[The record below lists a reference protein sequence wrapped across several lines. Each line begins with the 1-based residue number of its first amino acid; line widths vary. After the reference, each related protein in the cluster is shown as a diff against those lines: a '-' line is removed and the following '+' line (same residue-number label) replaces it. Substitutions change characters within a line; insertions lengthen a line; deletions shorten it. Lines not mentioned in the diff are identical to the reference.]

1 MALPLNIE
9 ELKKEYAELQKEFTQ
24 NKWPS
29 EKASRFGFLSKIIE
43 LADKYEKNAKEILDL
58 KTMMSSEPSL
68 KNEAAT
74 EIEKLETKNKSLS
87 QDIKKLIAGG
97 GNEAKQEPE
106 NIIMEI
112 RAGVGGDEAALFAAD
127 LANMYLKYAE
137 GRGWQKRIIDESKN
151 ALGGYKEAV
160 IEIENREA
168 YEKLRH
174 ETGVH
179 RIQRVPATEKSGRI
193 HTSTASVAIFP
204 EYPEEKIDIKPQD
217 LEITFSRS
225 GGAGGQNVNKVET
238 AVRILHKSS
247 GIVVRSQSG
256 RSQQKNRE
264 EALRILKIK
273 LATQKREAEE
283 TALTK
288 ARKEQIGS
296 QDRSEKIRTYN
307 FLQDRVTDHRLKK
320 SWHNIQEILGGNLEP
335 IINAFQ
341 KIRSEI

>member
-29 EKASRFGFLSKIIE
+29 EKAGRFGFLAKIIK
-43 LADKYEKNAKEILDL
+43 LADEYGKNEKEINDL
-58 KTMMSSEPSL
+58 KEMLSGEPSL
-68 KNEAAT
+68 KNEVAA
-74 EIEKLETKNKSLS
+74 EIEKLEAKNKNLF
-87 QDIKKLIAGG
+87 QEAQKLISGAEGESETG
-97 GNEAKQEPE
+97 PKI
-106 NIIMEI
+106 IIMEI

-137 GRGWQKRIIDESKN
+137 RRGWQRRIIDESKN
-151 ALGGYKEAV
+151 ALGGYKEV
-160 IEIENREA
+160 IIEIGSREA
-168 YEKLRH
+168 YKQLRH
-174 ETGVH
+174 EAGVH
-179 RIQRVPATEKSGRI
+179 RIQRVPTTEKSGRI
-193 HTSTASVAIFP
+193 HTSTASVAVFP
-204 EYPEEKIDIKPQD
+204 EYPEEIIDVKSQD

-238 AVRILHKSS
+238 AVRILHKPS
-247 GIVVRSQSG
+247 GITVRSQSG

-320 SWHNIQEILGGNLEP
+320 SWHNIESILAGNLEP
-335 IINAFQ
+335 VIEAFS
-341 KIRSEI
+341 KN